1 MHSSLKF
8 GDASGESAAGSRPE
22 PPAATHDSETVPH
35 ATTRWAEAVVGV
47 LHAAFDPKTV
57 DAWGRFI
64 GASGSAIRQWCRPV
78 GIAPKASLDFAR
90 VLRAVVLSQG
100 KTWDLYDLLDIVD
113 ERTMRSL
120 FLRGGVPALVSTLK
134 PPETAR
140 YLAEQRFV
148 SRKQAIQAV
157 AALLRGAQE
166 RREVHSL
173 TP

>member
-1 MHSSLKF
+1 
-8 GDASGESAAGSRPE
+8 
-22 PPAATHDSETVPH
+22 
-35 ATTRWAEAVVGV
+35 V
-47 LHAAFDPKTV
+47 LHAACDPKTV

-64 GASGSAIRQWCRPV
+64 GASGSAIRQWCRPI

-120 FLRGGVPALVSTLK
+120 FRRGGVPGLVSTPK
-134 PPETAR
+134 PPETTR

-157 AALLRGAQE
+157 AALLRGTAE
-166 RREVHSL
+166 RREVH
-173 TP
+173 P